1 MYKNGG
7 KIQMKDKE
15 CAGGNHFEKNVCLFL
30 YLSEYK
36 PMVLKNNG
44 MFIKKKIYIGIKVD
58 YN

>member
-1 MYKNGG
+1 MQ
-7 KIQMKDKE
+7 IKDKE

-36 PMVLKNNG
+36 PMVLKNDG